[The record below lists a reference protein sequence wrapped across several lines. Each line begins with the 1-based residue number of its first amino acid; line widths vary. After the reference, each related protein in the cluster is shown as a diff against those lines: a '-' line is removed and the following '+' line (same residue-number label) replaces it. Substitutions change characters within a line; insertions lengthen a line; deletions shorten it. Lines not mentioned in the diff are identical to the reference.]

1 METRARGG
9 DWDLEEGEEKRL
21 MLQQVGEVRLI
32 AVSMPPSV
40 KRTVHVGKKVK
51 KCRNYKECSPQYSQQ
66 MISSMM
72 KEGLI

>member
-40 KRTVHVGKKVK
+40 KEQFMLARRSKNAETT
-51 KCRNYKECSPQYSQQ
+51 RNVVPN
-66 MISSMM
+66 IANR
-72 KEGLI
+72 